1 MKKGYL
7 TGLVTLSAVLL
18 MGCAADGA
26 SDASS
31 DTTVETETSD
41 SVVSDKEADEDVTI
55 TTANGA
61 NAKAEIPADDTVY
74 MRQLYAAP
82 HGEKSVAVV
91 TVMMRG
97 DTILSA
103 EIDEFQY
110 LAASDEW
117 TGVVNSDK
125 KFGENYND
133 GQLLISKQENDEAYS
148 DLMADRG
155 DSTVTWGN
163 NIQAITD
170 FAVGKT
176 AEELKETTEELA
188 DEAAEISD
196 VVSGATFVDTKGYL
210 EAIIE
215 AAESGTVSAG
225 MKTDSDSFTQAQLIA
240 APHGEQS
247 FAVVTVAMTDETI
260 AAVFMDELQFLGA
273 DSYAGVPNSDLGF
286 GEGAVSGQVLASKL
300 ANDEAYSD
308 LMKANRDATYT
319 WSENI
324 QAIQSA
330 AIGSTIA
337 EVEALIAELSG
348 QSDDDSPEDVVSG
361 ATFVDTAGYLQAIVD
376 AAAQAK

>member
-148 DLMADRG
+148 DLM
-155 DSTVTWGN
+155 
-163 NIQAITD
+163 
-170 FAVGKT
+170 
-176 AEELKETTEELA
+176 
-188 DEAAEISD
+188 
-196 VVSGATFVDTKGYL
+196 
-210 EAIIE
+210 
-215 AAESGTVSAG
+215 
-225 MKTDSDSFTQAQLIA
+225 
-240 APHGEQS
+240 
-247 FAVVTVAMTDETI
+247 
-260 AAVFMDELQFLGA
+260 
-273 DSYAGVPNSDLGF
+273 
-286 GEGAVSGQVLASKL
+286 
-300 ANDEAYSD
+300 
-308 LMKANRDATYT
+308 KANRDATYT

>member
-31 DTTVETETSD
+31 DTTAETETSD
-41 SVVSDKEADEDVTI
+41 SVVSDKDADEDVTI
-55 TTANGA
+55 TTANDA

-155 DSTVTWGN
+155 DSTVIWGN

>member
-1 MKKGYL
+1 MKKVYL

-18 MGCAADGA
+18 MGCAADETPDTRAESSESTEA
-26 SDASS
+26 SASS
-31 DTTVETETSD
+31 TVESE
-41 SVVSDKEADEDVTI
+41 EAATTI
-55 TTANGA
+55 TTANGTDA
-61 NAKAEIPADDTVY
+61 NAEIPNEDTIY

-91 TVMMRG
+91 TVTMRG
-97 DTILSA
+97 ETILAA
-103 EIDEFQY
+103 EIDEWQY
-110 LAASDEW
+110 LAVSDEW

-133 GQLLISKQENDEAYS
+133 GQLLISKQENDDAYS
-148 DLMADRG
+148 DLMAERG

-163 NIQAITD
+163 NIKAITD

-176 AEELKETTEELA
+176 VEELKETTEELS
-188 DEAAEISD
+188 DEATEISD

-215 AAESGTVSAG
+215 AAESGALSVG
-225 MKTDSDSFTQAQLIA
+225 METDSDTLTQAQLIA

-247 FAVVTVAMTDETI
+247 VAIVTVALTGETI
-260 AAVFMDELQFLGA
+260 AAVFMDELQFLSA
-273 DSYAGVPNSDLGF
+273 DSYAGVPNSDLDF
-286 GEGAVSGQVLASKL
+286 GAGAVGGQVLASKL
-300 ANDEAYSD
+300 ANDAAYSD
-308 LMKANRDATYT
+308 LMKTNMDATYT

-324 QAIQSA
+324 NAIQSA
-330 AIGSTIA
+330 AIGKTVT
-337 EVEALIAELSG
+337 EVDALIAALAA
-348 QSDDDSPEDVVSG
+348 QSDDDSPEDVISG

>member
-176 AEELKETTEELA
+176 TEELKETTEELA

>member
-376 AAAQAK
+376 ATAQAK

>member
-55 TTANGA
+55 TTANDA

-215 AAESGTVSAG
+215 AAKSGTVSAG

-376 AAAQAK
+376 ATAQAK

>member
-74 MRQLYAAP
+74 MRQLYEAP

-188 DEAAEISD
+188 DEAAEIKD
-196 VVSGATFVDTKGYL
+196 VVSRATFVDTKGYL

-260 AAVFMDELQFLGA
+260 AAVFMDELQFLDA

-376 AAAQAK
+376 ATAQAK

>member
-155 DSTVTWGN
+155 DSSVTWGN

>member
-155 DSTVTWGN
+155 DSSVTWGN

-215 AAESGTVSAG
+215 AAKSGTVSAG

>member
-31 DTTVETETSD
+31 DTTAETETSD

-133 GQLLISKQENDEAYS
+133 GQLLISKQENDDAYS
-148 DLMADRG
+148 DLMAERG
-155 DSTVTWGN
+155 DSTGSWGN
-163 NIQAITD
+163 NIKAITD

-176 AEELKETTEELA
+176 VEELKETTEELS
-188 DEAAEISD
+188 DEATGISD

-215 AAESGTVSAG
+215 AAESGALSVG
-225 MKTDSDSFTQAQLIA
+225 METDSDTLTQAQLIA

-247 FAVVTVAMTDETI
+247 VAIVTVALTGETI
-260 AAVFMDELQFLGA
+260 AAVFMDELQFLSA

>member
-1 MKKGYL
+1 MKKVYL

-18 MGCAADGA
+18 MGCAADEAPDTRAESSESTEA
-26 SDASS
+26 SASS
-31 DTTVETETSD
+31 TVESE
-41 SVVSDKEADEDVTI
+41 EAATTI
-55 TTANGA
+55 TTANGTDA
-61 NAKAEIPADDTVY
+61 NAEIPNEDTIY

-91 TVMMRG
+91 TVTMRG
-97 DTILSA
+97 ETILAA
-103 EIDEFQY
+103 EIDEWQY
-110 LAASDEW
+110 LAVSDEW

-133 GQLLISKQENDEAYS
+133 GQLLISKQENDDAYS
-148 DLMADRG
+148 DLMAERG

-163 NIQAITD
+163 NIKAITD

-176 AEELKETTEELA
+176 VEELKEETEELS
-188 DEAAEISD
+188 DEATEISD

-215 AAESGTVSAG
+215 AAESGALSVG
-225 MKTDSDSFTQAQLIA
+225 METDSDTLTQARLIA

-247 FAVVTVAMTDETI
+247 VAIVTVALTGETI
-260 AAVFMDELQFLGA
+260 AAVFMDELQFLSA
-273 DSYAGVPNSDLGF
+273 DSYAGVPNSDLDF
-286 GEGAVSGQVLASKL
+286 GAGAVGGQVLASKL
-300 ANDEAYSD
+300 ANDDAYSD
-308 LMKANRDATYT
+308 LMKTNMDATYS

-324 QAIQSA
+324 NAIQSA
-330 AIGSTIA
+330 AIGKTVT
-337 EVEALIAELSG
+337 EVDALIAALTA
-348 QSDDDSPEDVVSG
+348 QSDDDSPEDVISG